1 MQRLG
6 ERRIAHAGAVNNL
19 AVKKVAALLGIDEP
33 AHGLEQRRLA
43 GAVVAHE
50 DDGVARVN
58 GEIDVREDGAL
69 LVRKAKVA
77 ELHQGAVH
85 GGGASGALW
94 ETTQAGGPGWEFMF
108 LQNGLNVNV
117 SDGVEHGRSSW
128 AQFPEINEG
137 EPMFQSYAER
147 WTTYR
152 LGPKPGVP
160 FEGSRFDASRYDQFM
175 KQQVP
180 RWTTSNAMVQAAY
193 DEYFGSLTD
202 GCIILAHSQGSLFA
216 LESAL
221 RYPQNVRGIVLVEPS
236 STLDPTERDVSSLEG
251 IPFLF
256 VYGDFL
262 DDAHKI
268 DGYVWPG
275 QFAYE
280 GSMRR
285 LHEHLSGV
293 GGDSTWLELP
303 RLGIRGNTH
312 AMMLEDNSRQIAD
325 LICDWI
331 KGHVR

>member
-1 MQRLG
+1 
-6 ERRIAHAGAVNNL
+6 
-19 AVKKVAALLGIDEP
+19 
-33 AHGLEQRRLA
+33 
-43 GAVVAHE
+43 
-50 DDGVARVN
+50 
-58 GEIDVREDGAL
+58 
-69 LVRKAKVA
+69 
-77 ELHQGAVH
+77 
-85 GGGASGALW
+85 
-94 ETTQAGGPGWEFMF
+94 MF

-117 SDGVEHGRSSW
+117 SDGVERGRSSW

-137 EPMFQSYAER
+137 ESMFQSYAER

>member
-1 MQRLG
+1 MR
-6 ERRIAHAGAVNNL
+6 AVEI
-19 AVKKVAALLGIDEP
+19 VSKGSYHIGGKKVTIEGSAPKQTSFWPGGPPVTYDPNGDFQAGQMYVQYTELARPALP
-33 AHGLEQRRLA
+33 YP
-43 GAVVAHE
+43 VCM
-50 DDGVARVN
+50 
-58 GEIDVREDGAL
+58 
-69 LVRKAKVA
+69 
-77 ELHQGAVH
+77 VH
-85 GGGASGALW
+85 GGGATGALW

-117 SDGVEHGRSSW
+117 SDGVERGRSSW

-160 FEGSRFDASRYDQFM
+160 FEGSRFDASKYDQFM
-175 KQQVP
+175 KQMVP

-193 DEYFGSLTD
+193 DEYFGHLTD

-221 RYPQNVRGIVLVEPS
+221 KFPQNVKGIVLVEGS
-236 STLDPTERDVSSLEG
+236 STLDPAERDVSALEG

-280 GSMRR
+280 GSMRH
-285 LHEHLSGV
+285 LHEHMVEV
-293 GGDSTWLELP
+293 GGDSTWMELP
-303 RLGIRGNTH
+303 ELGIRGNTH

-331 KGHVR
+331 KQHVR

>member
-1 MQRLG
+1 MQTVEIVAKG
-6 ERRIAHAGAVNNL
+6 SYHIGGGKVTIAGSAPRQTRFWPGGPPVTYDPNGDFQAGQMYVQYTDL
-19 AVKKVAALLGIDEP
+19 AHPALP
-33 AHGLEQRRLA
+33 YP
-43 GAVVAHE
+43 VCM
-50 DDGVARVN
+50 
-58 GEIDVREDGAL
+58 
-69 LVRKAKVA
+69 
-77 ELHQGAVH
+77 VH

-117 SDGVEHGRSSW
+117 SDGVERGRSSW

-152 LGPKPGVP
+152 LGPKAGVP
-160 FEGSRFDASRYDQFM
+160 FEGSRFDASKYDQFM

-221 RYPQNVRGIVLVEPS
+221 KFPQNVRGVVLVEPS
-236 STLDPTERDVSSLEG
+236 STLDPQQCDVSALEG
-251 IPFLF
+251 VPFLF

-280 GSMRR
+280 GNMRR
-285 LHEHLSGV
+285 LHEHLCEV
-293 GGDSTWLELP
+293 GGDSTWMELP
-303 RLGIRGNTH
+303 ELGIHGNTH

-331 KGHVR
+331 KQHVK